1 MWELKCIKIQ
11 TGWCRLKPEIL
22 LQLMAKP
29 FPKYILHVFWA
40 VHVFVQTL
48 NMNIMETIWL
58 TLWCFSSK
66 KKQIRSMLLL
76 RPRVTPVIFIRMKVI
91 KKKKKKSSIS
101 SKLRLNWLVYCRSA
115 HRLISQVKYYL
126 QISNATTSLL
136 TSDTEVTLWQQIQ
149 ESHFLDCRSV
159 NGYADTAKVWSS
171 DYAVSWDE
179 APWGPTK
186 RKENVTNVSPNEH
199 LDRRSFEHCQR
210 PSESNNELYCQKILY
225 DLAQIT

>member
-1 MWELKCIKIQ
+1 MWELKCINIQ

-22 LQLMAKP
+22 LQLLPKP
-29 FPKYILHVFWA
+29 FPKYILHVFLA

-66 KKQIRSMLLL
+66 KQQIRSMLLL

-91 KKKKKKSSIS
+91 KSSIS
-101 SKLRLNWLVYCRSA
+101 SNLRLNWLVYCMSA
-115 HRLISQVKYYL
+115 YRLISQVKYYL
-126 QISNATTSLL
+126 EISNATTSLL

-159 NGYADTAKVWSS
+159 NSYADTVWSS
-171 DYAVSWDE
+171 NYAVSWNE

-186 RKENVTNVSPNEH
+186 TKIKCHKCPSKWASGQEELCPETCQNP
-199 LDRRSFEHCQR
+199 EHCQS
-210 PSESNNELYCQKILY
+210 PSECNNELYCQ
-225 DLAQIT
+225 